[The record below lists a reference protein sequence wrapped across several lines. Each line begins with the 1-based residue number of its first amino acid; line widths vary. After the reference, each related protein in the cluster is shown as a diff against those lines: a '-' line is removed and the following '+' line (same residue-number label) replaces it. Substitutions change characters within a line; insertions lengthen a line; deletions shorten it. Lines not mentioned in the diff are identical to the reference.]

1 MNFSPTNE
9 FLFVETAMLSNKIV
23 LTNGA
28 GSDTT
33 VVLFSILQTILGQPS
48 KNLVNQQMKAKPLK
62 FEELC
67 LPFAISHVWT
77 CLSLRRTHILF
88 RGLIFFFTQVSPF
101 HVGVTTAPPHPSSFS
116 PREPAC
122 NQKWFKDST
131 CHESEIRVLHFHA
144 YKL

>member
-9 FLFVETAMLSNKIV
+9 FLFVEIAMLSNKIV

-67 LPFAISHVWT
+67 LPFAISHV
-77 CLSLRRTHILF
+77 
-88 RGLIFFFTQVSPF
+88 
-101 HVGVTTAPPHPSSFS
+101 
-116 PREPAC
+116 
-122 NQKWFKDST
+122 
-131 CHESEIRVLHFHA
+131 
-144 YKL
+144 